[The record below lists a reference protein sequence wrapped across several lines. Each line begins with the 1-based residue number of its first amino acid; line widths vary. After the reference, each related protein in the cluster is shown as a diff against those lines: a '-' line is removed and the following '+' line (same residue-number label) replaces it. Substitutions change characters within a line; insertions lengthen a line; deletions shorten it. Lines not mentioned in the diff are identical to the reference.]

1 MKKNQNKI
9 KFIFFA
15 FLVLV
20 LMTSC
25 TSFILGAFRVVIKNE
40 TGNNISFFLPY
51 TATTTTPPVEIILV
65 PGGTSGAIPITA
77 FTAGIAYPHSILQTS
92 LRFVNETEDKN
103 FHLWIEG
110 KKSPE
115 IKVIV
120 LTDEIWSY
128 EYEYGNDFGY
138 YIDGEIV
145 HKK

>member
-1 MKKNQNKI
+1 
-9 KFIFFA
+9 
-15 FLVLV
+15 
-20 LMTSC
+20 MTAC
-25 TSFILGAFRVVIKNE
+25 TTFVPGAFTVRIYNQTSEDITCSLQYMSSSGEVK
-40 TGNNISFFLPY
+40 LK
-51 TATTTTPPVEIILV
+51 
-65 PGGTSGAIPITA
+65 PGASSDLIPITA
-77 FTAGIAYPHSILQTS
+77 FTAGIAYPHSILQTTIG
-92 LRFVNETEDKN
+92 FENEAGDKT
-103 FHLWIEG
+103 FGLGIEG